1 MSQDTF
7 NVVQSDTFANEC
19 IIAKKYMVDVNN
31 KIA

>member
-7 NVVQSDTFANEC
+7 NVVQSDTLSLP
-19 IIAKKYMVDVNN
+19 KKYMVDVNN

>member
-19 IIAKKYMVDVNN
+19 IIAKKIYGRCN